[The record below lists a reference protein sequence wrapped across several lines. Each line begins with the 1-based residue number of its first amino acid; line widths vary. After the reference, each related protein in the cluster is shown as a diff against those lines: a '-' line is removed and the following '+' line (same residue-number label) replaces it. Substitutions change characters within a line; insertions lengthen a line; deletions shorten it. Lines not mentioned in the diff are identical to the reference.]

1 MKNNLC
7 TVRTSYSFY
16 KETAENPLSIKEYT
30 SIVYGFFKFLL
41 KDLFLARE
49 VKIPCKLGSFQ
60 IIGKKKK
67 PTIGEDGKI
76 KGLSPDWK
84 QTNILWEKCKE
95 CKDNKQLVYHLN
107 EHTSGVRYKFLW
119 KKENILIENKNLYY
133 FKPAR
138 AVKRELAKLIKQ
150 GKEFYVV

>member
-67 PTIGEDGKI
+67 PTIGEDGTVYVLSCPPQC
-76 KGLSPDWK
+76 GLYALNPDGSEKWLYPLQNAVYNSPAIDADG
-84 QTNILWEKCKE
+84 TILLQHS
-95 CKDNKQLVYHLN
+95 DIYLLMNLVL
-107 EHTSGVRYKFLW
+107 E
-119 KKENILIENKNLYY
+119 
-133 FKPAR
+133 
-138 AVKRELAKLIKQ
+138 
-150 GKEFYVV
+150 